1 MQQLAAAERASIMY
15 LVSIAGGNR
24 ERPQAQAS
32 GTLLH
37 ANRLGDCPSAL
48 PLYAYSLTKT
58 AIAKKV
64 FTLVIPEAGFLVR
77 WGCEDESVDAD
88 VVE

>member
-1 MQQLAAAERASIMY
+1 MY

-24 ERPQAQAS
+24 ERPQTQAF

-37 ANRLGDCPSAL
+37 ANRRDLGIVQAPTLS
-48 PLYAYSLTKT
+48 AYSLTKT
-58 AIAKKV
+58 AIVKV
-64 FTLVIPEAGFLVR
+64 FTLAIPEAGFLVR
-77 WGCEDESVDAD
+77 WESEDESVEVD